1 MNTNKKSH
9 QQNVDNI
16 EKLTKQV
23 ATFVPAYNSSEPRLS
38 IANQLQLKLSGDE
51 VLDGVMVAESDCDH
65 AVAARTTAFEG
76 FDGLVTRV
84 ANGIR
89 ISEVSDQT
97 ISQTESI
104 VRDLRNKRAEEII
117 PPAETADGK
126 EDEEQAKHNKIRN
139 GSFSTRVENFNR
151 LLKLLLTIAAAY
163 RPNEEDLNIES
174 LKNRYEALKNA
185 NSVCISKD
193 ADADAARR
201 QRQIVLYAPKTGLVP
216 VGTDVKLYVKSA
228 YGATSPEYKS
238 VRGLTFTKLK

>member
-1 MNTNKKSH
+1 MAHSH

-51 VLDGVMVAESDCDH
+51 VLDGVMAAESACED
-65 AVAARTTAFEG
+65 AVSARTTVFE
-76 FDGLVTRV
+76 DLDVLVTRV
-84 ANGIR
+84 ANGVR

-97 ISQTESI
+97 IGQIESI

-117 PPAETADGK
+117 PPAKSEDGK
-126 EDEEQAKHNKIRN
+126 EDEEQEKHNKIRN
-139 GSFSTRVENFNR
+139 GSFGTRVENFNR
-151 LLKLLLTIAAAY
+151 LITLLITIAAY
-163 RPNEEDLNIES
+163 RPNETDLSIDS
-174 LKNRYEALKNA
+174 LKTRHAALKLA

-216 VGTDVKLYVKSA
+216 VALDSKLYVKSA
-228 YGATSPEYKS
+228 YGSNSPEYKS
-238 VRGLTFTKLK
+238 ISSLSFTTLK